1 MKDKIQSRNKRLNLS
16 DPLPEIDENSL
27 IIGFGRRFCYLQRAI
42 LIFRDLERLK
52 KSLTHRADQF
62 IWYLQVKLIQTM
74 GQAKNF

>member
-1 MKDKIQSRNKRLNLS
+1 VIRY
-16 DPLPEIDENSL
+16 PEIDENSL
-27 IIGFGRRFCYLQRAI
+27 IIGFGRRFATYKRAI
-42 LIFRDLERLK
+42 LIFRDFGKDSR